1 MLKESI
7 FFRNKG
13 VLKKLNVNNIVVLEA
28 ADNYVRFFTD
38 EGTFLVRITMDAAV
52 KSLPST
58 KFVRVHRLYAISI
71 KDINTISNES
81 LRIRDFDNEIP
92 VSKQY
97 YLKFLKRIKI
107 LDASSMKQKT
117 SDWKQPSVVKG
128 QGIKNGQQ

>member
-7 FFRNKG
+7 FFRHKG
-13 VLKKLNVNNIVVLEA
+13 VLKKLNINNIVVLEA
-28 ADNYVRFFTD
+28 ADNYVKFFTD
-38 EGTFLVRITMDAAV
+38 EGTFTVRITMDAAV

-58 KFVRVHRLYAISI
+58 KFVRVHRLYAVSI

-81 LRIRDFDNEIP
+81 LTIRDFENEIP

-107 LDASSMKQKT
+107 LDASSSMKNK
-117 SDWKQPSVVKG
+117 SDE
-128 QGIKNGQQ
+128 